1 MNESGKINSNDE
13 ICALIARERQC
24 RVSQH
29 PEELGECYWPDAMV
43 ITSWTNG
50 RVPVKEYLY
59 GGKAPV
65 HDPECP
71 IVSRISYPIVHQKGD
86 RAYVEA
92 PQNTYRWSRVNGEK
106 AVLICFMRLIYRV
119 ERRDGEWKI
128 VEFKSIYESDMLLP
142 EIPGTDLKLDR
153 EKLESLRHSYRNL
166 AYVDAPVN
174 PELPGI
180 DRPDV
185 VKAIYA
191 ELDAWLDGGEMQ

>member
-1 MNESGKINSNDE
+1 MLMEGKKIVNSNDE
-13 ICALIARERQC
+13 ICALIAKERQC

-29 PEELGECYWPDAMV
+29 PEELAQCYWPDATV

-50 RVPVKEYLY
+50 NVPVKEYLY

-71 IVSRISYPIVHQKGD
+71 IVSRISYPIVHQEGE

-92 PQNTYRWSRVNGEK
+92 PQSTYRWSWVNGEK

-119 ERRDGEWKI
+119 ERRNGEWKI
-128 VEFKSIYESDMLLP
+128 VEFKSIYESDMLVP
-142 EIPGTDLKLDR
+142 EIPGTDLKLDK
-153 EKLESLRHSYRNL
+153 EELSKLRHSYRYL
-166 AYVDAPVN
+166 AYVDDNVN

-185 VKAIYA
+185 VKSIYA
-191 ELDAWLDGGEMQ
+191 DLDAWLKG

>member
-1 MNESGKINSNDE
+1 MEEKKNVRSNDE
-13 ICALIARERQC
+13 ICALIAKERQC

-29 PEELGECYWPDAMV
+29 PEELAECYWPDATA

-50 RVPVKEYLY
+50 SVPIQQYLY

-65 HDPECP
+65 HDPEFP
-71 IVSRISYPIVHQKGD
+71 IVSRISYPIVHQNGG

-92 PQNTYRWSRVNGEK
+92 PQNTYRWVSVNGEK

-119 ERRDGEWKI
+119 EQREGEWKI
-128 VEFKSIYESDMLLP
+128 VEFKSIYESDMLVP
-142 EIPGTDLKLDR
+142 EIPGIDLHLNKDELA
-153 EKLESLRHSYRNL
+153 KLRHSYRYL
-166 AYVDAPVN
+166 AYVDEGVN

-185 VKAIYA
+185 VKSIYA
-191 ELDAWLDGGEMQ
+191 ELDAWLSAE